1 MTKRIVAVIALC
13 LVSSSAFASQAK
25 NIVTGGGDGGNILGG
40 TGMYGSFY
48 TNDEYNIFW
57 NPSFINGQK
66 HWAIIENGSTAGT
79 SGGFVTEIGGF
90 NVGAFL
96 NRPTQAG
103 GTLGSAQ
110 MLDLVIGGDMGVKWG
125 VGLTRSLSSGAPNYT
140 QVNAGVTVGE
150 FEPFVNYLLKDSNG
164 ASSESKFTGMTV
176 GTRYHYE
183 DWTPYVAYQTTKA
196 TIAGVA
202 GEAATTWGL
211 GLGREAKL
219 GDVTMNYA
227 LSYWRDGGSN
237 PKGSVVPVNM
247 TFSAPAA
254 SWLTLRAGFSHN
266 LFNRGAKA
274 AGTATTL
281 GGTIH
286 MGKAGV
292 DMVIGQNQVVVPTDA
307 NAFGFAGGLFANVG
321 LTYKW

>member
-1 MTKRIVAVIALC
+1 MTKRIVAVVALC

-25 NIVTGGGDGGNILGG
+25 NIVTGGGDGGSILGG

-66 HWAIIENGSTAGT
+66 NWAIIENGSTAGT
-79 SGGFVTEIGGF
+79 SGGFVTEMGGF

-96 NRPTQAG
+96 NRPGAAN
-103 GTLGSAQ
+103 GSAQ
-110 MLDLVIGGDMGVKWG
+110 MLDLVIGGDMGAKWG
-125 VGLTRSLSSGAPNYT
+125 IGLTRSLSNGAPNFT

-164 ASSESKFTGMTV
+164 AATETKSTGMTV
-176 GTRYHYE
+176 GTRYHYQE
-183 DWTPYVAYQTTKA
+183 WTPYVAYRTSKQTN
-196 TIAGVA
+196 AGVA
-202 GEAATTWGL
+202 ADAATTWGL

-219 GDVTMNYA
+219 GDITMNYA

-254 SWLTLRAGFSHN
+254 SWLTLRAGFAHN
-266 LFNRGAKA
+266 LFTRGARA
-274 AGTATTL
+274 ANTATTL

-292 DMVIGQNQVVVPTDA
+292 DMVVGQNKAAGLGADA
-307 NAFGFAGGLFANVG
+307 NSFGFDGGLFANVG